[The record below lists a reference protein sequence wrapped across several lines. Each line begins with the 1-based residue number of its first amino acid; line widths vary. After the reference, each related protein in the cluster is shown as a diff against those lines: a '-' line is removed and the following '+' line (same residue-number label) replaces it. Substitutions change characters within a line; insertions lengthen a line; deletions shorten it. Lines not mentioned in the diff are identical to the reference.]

1 MQVQLNLVNDAYH
14 MIATNDTGNEVH
26 IDGSIDIGGSNLGVR
41 PMSLLLMGL
50 GSCSA
55 IDVISILKKMK
66 QPIDDLQVEVNGERE
81 SVKEAKPF
89 NAFHVSYKLKGDIE
103 PAKAIRA
110 AQLSMEKYCSATLTL
125 EKAGPVTWDL
135 YLNDEKIA

>member
-1 MQVQLNLVNDAYH
+1 MIVQLQLVNDAFH

-26 IDGSIDIGGSNLGVR
+26 IDGSADIGGSNLGVR
-41 PMSLLLMGL
+41 PMNLLLMGL
-50 GSCSA
+50 GGCSA

-66 QPIDDLQVEVNGERE
+66 QPIEDLKVDVSGERE
-81 SVKEAKPF
+81 QVRDAKPF
-89 NAFHVSYKLKGDIE
+89 KAFHVSYKLKGDIE

-125 EKAGPVTWDL
+125 EKAGPVTWDV

>member
-1 MQVQLNLVNDAYH
+1 MTVNLKLVNDAYH

-26 IDGSIDIGGSNLGVR
+26 IDGSADIGGSNLGVR
-41 PMSLLLMGL
+41 PMNLLLMGL
-50 GSCSA
+50 GGCSA

-66 QPIDDLQVEVNGERE
+66 QPIEDLKVDVSGERE
-81 SVKEAKPF
+81 PVRDAKPF
-89 NAFHVSYKLKGDIE
+89 KAFHVSYKLKGQID
-103 PAKAIRA
+103 PDKAIRA

-125 EKAGPVTWDL
+125 EKAGPVTWDV

>member
-1 MQVQLNLVNDAYH
+1 MTVNLELVNDAFH
-14 MIATNDTGNEVH
+14 LIATNDTGNEVH
-26 IDGSIDIGGSNLGVR
+26 IDGSEAIGGSNLGAR

-50 GSCSA
+50 GGCSA

-66 QPIDDLQVEVNGERE
+66 QPIEDLKVDVSGERE
-81 SVKEAKPF
+81 PVKEAKPF
-89 NAFHVSYKLKGDIE
+89 TAFHVSYKLKGQIDPE
-103 PAKAIRA
+103 KAIRA

-125 EKAGPVTWDL
+125 EKAGPVTWDV